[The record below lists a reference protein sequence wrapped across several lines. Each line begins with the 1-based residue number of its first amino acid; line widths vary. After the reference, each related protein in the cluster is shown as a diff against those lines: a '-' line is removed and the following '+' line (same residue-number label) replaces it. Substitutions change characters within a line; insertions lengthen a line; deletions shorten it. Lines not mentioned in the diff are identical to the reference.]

1 MIKQRENEQRERLV
15 STRFHRDALLSSEV
29 RCLERTLRSYGVL
42 TDGHL
47 AELSGATHWGRGR
60 LRQALRQGLRE
71 GVLRRP
77 GRGFVEIPPE
87 RR

>member
-1 MIKQRENEQRERLV
+1 MSEQPEHERRERLV
-15 STRFHRDALLSSEV
+15 ETRLHHEALLSSEV

-42 TDGHL
+42 TDTQL
-47 AELSGATHWGRGR
+47 ADLSGATHWGRGH
-60 LRQALRQGLRE
+60 LRQALRHGLRE